1 MEEGDQLRVE
11 LKVCEMKGMRLE
23 GVVQGKAL
31 AQVEETAIF
40 KSRGTGRMRRKA
52 SGWAGESFV
61 GGTDKPR
68 GRFSM

>member
-1 MEEGDQLRVE
+1 MEEGDKLSVE

-40 KSRGTGRMRRKA
+40 KSRETGRMRRKA
-52 SGWAGESFV
+52 SSWDGE
-61 GGTDKPR
+61 
-68 GRFSM
+68 RFCRWNRYAEE